1 MDESAF
7 RFAIEQHLE
16 LQRRNGRLERRMPL
30 DRYRDEVIP
39 GPDSRREPQAAADE
53 ASSNE
58 DGNGSVP
65 ADPDSWWEP
74 PSDWDG

>member
-1 MDESAF
+1 
-7 RFAIEQHLE
+7 
-16 LQRRNGRLERRMPL
+16 MPL